1 MRTMEDLIACFKKQ
15 IDQLNKDI
23 NAVSPATMTDYW
35 ACVHFAKCKQHGD
48 MLKVPFYSQD
58 YYHSLN

>member
-23 NAVSPATMTDYW
+23 NAVSAATYD
-35 ACVHFAKCKQHGD
+35 
-48 MLKVPFYSQD
+48 
-58 YYHSLN
+58 